1 MNFLAVRKRRASQG
15 GGISFLP
22 ATVEL
27 SNKSDRPPVC
37 LVHGDALLPRQVS
50 KARKVKT
57 QRTKEVFQDVGFRA
71 PAMNS

>member
-1 MNFLAVRKRRASQG
+1 MEISGGAQKASLSG
-15 GGISFLP
+15 RGLCSLP
-22 ATVEL
+22 ASVEL
-27 SNKSDRPPVC
+27 GNKSDRPPVC
-37 LVHGDALLPRQVS
+37 LIHGDALLPRQAA